1 MPDLQTYIDA
11 FRTLPGIMKHALTR
25 SSLNGHRAFAIG
37 RDPPD
42 DLTIADLSCTQNS
55 VSSEDLGDGMVYQY
69 RLCGAPAGLE
79 GLRIMHLSD
88 LHLRNAADGGRLSR
102 YVDAAGPVDIVAVTG
117 DIVHR
122 DPTGLQASASVLE
135 GICATK
141 GKYFVL
147 GDHDMPFSMEVVPLM
162 NDLGFMHL
170 GQGYIC
176 VDGVIL
182 GLGTPGT
189 QMQRPADYSIAL
201 AHNPD
206 DLDSKACFSPDV
218 FLSGHT
224 HAGETRFFGFT
235 GIDFLKAGGSF
246 RELNGHYS
254 GFKALA
260 KGTISYISPGFYS
273 YFNRP
278 AGFFRPGI
286 TVFTLCP

>member
-182 GLGTPGT
+182 GLGTLGLRCKGLQIIQLLWLT
-189 QMQRPADYSIAL
+189 ILMILIRKPASPRMSSFPATHML
-201 AHNPD
+201 ER
-206 DLDSKACFSPDV
+206 LGFSDSQ
-218 FLSGHT
+218 G
-224 HAGETRFFGFT
+224 
-235 GIDFLKAGGSF
+235 
-246 RELNGHYS
+246 
-254 GFKALA
+254 
-260 KGTISYISPGFYS
+260 
-273 YFNRP
+273 
-278 AGFFRPGI
+278 
-286 TVFTLCP
+286 